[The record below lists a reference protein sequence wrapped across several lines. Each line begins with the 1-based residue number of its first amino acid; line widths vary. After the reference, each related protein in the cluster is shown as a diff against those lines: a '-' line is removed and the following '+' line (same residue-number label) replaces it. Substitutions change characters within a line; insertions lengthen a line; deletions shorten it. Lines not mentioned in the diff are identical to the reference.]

1 MRQLMLAL
9 SAAAVLAGCGQSG
22 SEPAATQAANSAA
35 PAVHHFCFY
44 KPEETKG
51 WKIAADGKGNVT
63 IIGKAHIK
71 DSRYKAEL
79 GQPEVDGAN
88 ATLWLSMQPNMTGDG
103 GVDDWWDV
111 SFTIPNASAID
122 TVAVRCDDKRT
133 LATLAV
139 KH

>member
-1 MRQLMLAL
+1 MRPYLLAL
-9 SAAAVLAGCGQSG
+9 GAATLLAGCGQG
-22 SEPAATQAANSAA
+22 GTEPAANQAANAAA
-35 PAVHHFCFY
+35 PAVHHFCFF

-63 IIGKAHIK
+63 VTGKAHIK

-79 GQPEVDGAN
+79 GQPEISGPN
-88 ATLWLSMQPNMTGDG
+88 ATLWLSMQPNMTGYG

-111 SFTIPNASAID
+111 SFTIPNAAAIR

-133 LATLAV
+133 LAALAV
-139 KH
+139 NH